1 MNTAKQV
8 TAKELIEYYEK
19 QGFRVEINHSRYSQE
34 TFRQIEKTRVYWGVA
49 NTKSFE
55 AKLLAGH
62 TFSTGPSRE
71 YAPRGGATTVQLIR
85 DGKVYTGTAH
95 CSIAD
100 NFNRQTGI
108 TNAFKRASRNYADG
122 IYLADQKETVGT

>member
-1 MNTAKQV
+1 MNTAKQ
-8 TAKELIEYYEK
+8 LIEYYEK
-19 QGFRVEINHSRYSQE
+19 QGFRVEIIHSRYSQD
-34 TFRQIEKTRVYWGVA
+34 TFRQIEKTRVHWGVA

-62 TFSTGPSRE
+62 SFSTGPSRE

-85 DGKVYTGTAH
+85 EGKVYTGTAH

-108 TNAFKRASRNYADG
+108 KNAFKRASRNYAQG
-122 IYLADQKETVGT
+122 IYLADQSETVAA